1 MLNNYSNFNP
11 MVKKCPKS
19 KVLLSCCGTL
29 YIIYMPKLP
38 FHEGALLQVE
48 TEFPRQANFGILSQ
62 GVQHVTQYAV

>member
-1 MLNNYSNFNP
+1 MTSHPDLRIINSIN
-11 MVKKCPKS
+11 
-19 KVLLSCCGTL
+19 